1 MGDKKTKRA
10 GNMSFTGLPRLRLGI
25 GRRLTLSFGAVTA
38 LGVLAAVVG
47 WTAAERL
54 GSAFD
59 VVRTNEI
66 PRLSLAF
73 GIKEAAARVTALSPR
88 MAAARD
94 TDTIEDVKRLIAA
107 VHEELARSIRDAGDP
122 RFAVPTRILES
133 VSASVESLRA
143 NSADLETSV
152 RTRVAIDAATRETV
166 ARVTDAQRALQT
178 AIGAEVDAA
187 REKSTAS
194 HEAGDIDALI
204 AKLDLAAAGD
214 TAAGLLTEALAAP
227 TNAELMKIA
236 TRYRKVASK
245 LDSAIE
251 RTSAESARAIRDL
264 LAVNKGENG
273 VVNLRARF
281 IQAAERSERLLTSD
295 VGAADALDQ
304 DARELVTTASER
316 VEEAAGDVADTG
328 VRGRVRL
335 IAVTIVNV
343 LVSILVL
350 YLIVK
355 RLIIRRLDRLAGA
368 MLAVADG
375 KLEHPIEA
383 RGADEIGDMA
393 RALVVFRDNANAAAQ
408 ADARAARERDESTAK
423 RRAEM
428 LGLADELEAS
438 VQAVVESLLARAH
451 DMNGLASDM
460 SEAADSNKNQADSA
474 TLVADRTRENV
485 HTVATAAQQLS
496 TSIAEITA
504 QVSRS
509 ARFATEAAEGAERT
523 DAIMLALRTASNEI
537 GDVLD
542 LIQEIASQTNLLAL
556 NATIEAAR
564 AGEAGKGFAVVAGEV
579 KVLAGQTAHATERIG
594 RQVAEIRRVSG
605 EADTAIRE
613 IVGRIG
619 TISDIS
625 SSIAVAVEQ
634 QDAAT
639 REIARNVE
647 QAANGTEILNVTMS
661 SVADAAQLTG
671 GTAGKVR
678 DASADVAE
686 RVRSLHEDIRR
697 VLTGIRAA

>member
-1 MGDKKTKRA
+1 
-10 GNMSFTGLPRLRLGI
+10 LL
-25 GRRLTLSFGAVTA
+25 LSFGAVTA
-38 LGVLAAVVG
+38 LGVLAAIVG
-47 WTAAERL
+47 WIAADRL
-54 GSAFD
+54 STAFD

-66 PRLSLAF
+66 PRLSLAY

-94 TDTIEDVKRLIAA
+94 AETIEAVKNLIAA
-107 VHEELARSIRDAGDP
+107 VHAELAGRIRDAGDP

-152 RTRVAIDAATRETV
+152 RTRVAIEASARDVVVRATE
-166 ARVTDAQRALQT
+166 AQRAVRS
-178 AIGAEVDAA
+178 AVDAEVDAA
-187 REKSTAS
+187 REKSAAS
-194 HEAGDIDALI
+194 HDAADIDALT
-204 AKLDLAAAGD
+204 AKLELAATGD
-214 TAAGLLTEALAAP
+214 AAAGLLTEALAAP
-227 TNAELMKIA
+227 NNAELMKIA
-236 TRYRKVASK
+236 TRYRKIANK
-245 LDSAIE
+245 LDSA
-251 RTSAESARAIRDL
+251 AEQSSPEAAAAIRDL

-281 IQAAERSERLLTSD
+281 IQAVERSERLLTSD

-304 DARELVTTASER
+304 DARELVSTASER

-328 VRGRVRL
+328 ARGRSRL
-335 IAVTIVNV
+335 IIVTIVNAF
-343 LVSILVL
+343 VSIMVL
-350 YLIVK
+350 YLVVE
-355 RLIIRRLDRLAGA
+355 RLIIRRLDKLAET
-368 MLAVADG
+368 MLAVAEG

-408 ADARAARERDESTAK
+408 ADARAAREREEAST
-423 RRAEM
+423 RRRTEM
-428 LGLADELEAS
+428 IGLADELEAS
-438 VQAVVESLLARAH
+438 VQAVVESLLSSAH
-451 DMNGLASDM
+451 DMNNLASDM
-460 SEAADSNKNQADSA
+460 SNAANSNKDEASSA
-474 TLVADRTRENV
+474 TRVADRTRDNV

-496 TSIAEITA
+496 ASIAEITA

-523 DAIMLALRTASNEI
+523 DAIMVNLREASNEI

-564 AGEAGKGFAVVAGEV
+564 AGAAGKGFAVVAGEV
-579 KVLAGQTAHATERIG
+579 KQLAGQTARATERIG
-594 RQVAEIRRVSG
+594 RQVAEIRRVAA
-605 EADTAIRE
+605 EADSAIRE

-625 SSIAVAVEQ
+625 SSIAVAVEE

-661 SVADAAQLTG
+661 SVAGAAELTG

-678 DASADVAE
+678 EASADVAE
-686 RVRSLHEDIRR
+686 RVRSLNEDIRR
-697 VLTGIRAA
+697 VLAGIRAA

>member
-1 MGDKKTKRA
+1 
-10 GNMSFTGLPRLRLGI
+10 LGI
-25 GRRLTLSFGAVTA
+25 GRRLLFSFGAVTA
-38 LGVLAAVVG
+38 LGVLAALVG
-47 WTAAERL
+47 WIAADRL
-54 GSAFD
+54 GTAFD

-66 PRLSLAF
+66 PRLSLAY

-94 TDTIEDVKRLIAA
+94 AETIEAVKNLIAA
-107 VHEELARSIRDAGDP
+107 VHAELAGRIRDAGDP

-152 RTRVAIDAATRETV
+152 RTRVAIEASARDV
-166 ARVTDAQRALQT
+166 VVRVTEAQRAVRS
-178 AIGAEVDAA
+178 AVDAEVDAA
-187 REKSTAS
+187 REKSAAS
-194 HEAGDIDALI
+194 HDAADIDTLTS
-204 AKLDLAAAGD
+204 KLELAATGD
-214 TAAGLLTEALAAP
+214 AAAGLLTEALAAP
-227 TNAELMKIA
+227 NNAELMKIA
-236 TRYRKVASK
+236 TRYRKIANK
-245 LDSAIE
+245 LDSA
-251 RTSAESARAIRDL
+251 AEQSSPEAAKAIRDL

-281 IQAAERSERLLTSD
+281 IQAVERSERLLTSD

-304 DARELVTTASER
+304 DARELVSTASER

-328 VRGRVRL
+328 ARGRSRL
-335 IAVTIVNV
+335 IVVTIVNAF
-343 LVSILVL
+343 VSIMVL
-350 YLIVK
+350 YLVVE
-355 RLIIRRLDRLAGA
+355 RLIIRRLDKLAET
-368 MLAVADG
+368 MLAVAEG

-408 ADARAARERDESTAK
+408 ADARAARDREEAAT
-423 RRAEM
+423 RRRTEM
-428 LGLADELEAS
+428 IGLADELEAS
-438 VQAVVESLLARAH
+438 VQAVVESLLSSAH
-451 DMNGLASDM
+451 DMNNLASDM
-460 SEAADSNKNQADSA
+460 SDAADSNKNQASSA
-474 TLVADRTRENV
+474 TRVADRTRDNV

-496 TSIAEITA
+496 ASIAEITA

-523 DAIMLALRTASNEI
+523 DAIMSDLRDASNEI

-564 AGEAGKGFAVVAGEV
+564 AGAAGKGFAVVAGEV
-579 KVLAGQTAHATERIG
+579 KQLAGQTARATERIG
-594 RQVAEIRRVSG
+594 RQVAEIRRVAA

-625 SSIAVAVEQ
+625 SSIAVAVEE

-661 SVADAAQLTG
+661 SVAGAAELTG

-678 DASADVAE
+678 EASADVAE
-686 RVRSLHEDIRR
+686 RVRSLNEDIRR